1 MGGKIGIAMST
12 RKRKSKVPAAYIR
25 NRIQPVRG
33 VYVILDTD
41 LAALYEVSTK
51 VLIQSVKRNKE
62 RFPPDFMFQLT
73 DNEEENLRSQI
84 VTSSW
89 GGRRYN
95 HYAFTYNGIA
105 MTSSVLRSKRA
116 IETLKQIMR
125 AFTALQQAIMRD
137 RDISNRVTQLEYEVG
152 ELKQGMNIVYGIID
166 EARELEG
173 KKPKVPMGFVG
184 EPKAAYTA
192 RRKK

>member
-1 MGGKIGIAMST
+1 M
-12 RKRKSKVPAAYIR
+12 
-25 NRIQPVRG
+25 
-33 VYVILDTD
+33 
-41 LAALYEVSTK
+41 
-51 VLIQSVKRNKE
+51 
-62 RFPPDFMFQLT
+62 
-73 DNEEENLRSQI
+73 
-84 VTSSW
+84 TSSW

-152 ELKQGMNIVYGIID
+152 ELKQGMNVVYGIID

-184 EPKAAYTA
+184 EPKAAYNA
-192 RRKK
+192 RRKKKYNHAKKQPYAELRFYLYHNKPTTRSTSIGSAV